1 MFKRYQNIFLQIFTA
16 IVFILFFSLQPS
28 ASHAEPLKTT
38 LENGMTVILEENH
51 SAPVAAFQMWVK
63 VGSADEDGNIAGIA
77 HVFEHMLFKGTAK
90 RKVGEVAK
98 EIEAAGGSIHAFTS
112 YDHTVYHLVLA
123 SRFFDKGLDIIS
135 DAIQNSSFDPDE
147 LAKETDVVLEELK
160 MGEDSPD
167 RKLYLKLLGTSYTLH
182 PYKRPVIGFR
192 DTVKNL
198 KRDDI
203 LTFFKKWYIP
213 NNMTLVVV
221 GDFDSKKALEDIKNS
236 FKDFKSKDSPRKE
249 RLIEPEQIKTK
260 GFVLKEEIKE
270 ARLGLAFHVP
280 YLGHPDIYAIDALA
294 LILGQ
299 GESSRLYQ
307 RLKGRDTIVNSIS
320 SYAMTPKEPG
330 IFFITSSLDLGLEAG
345 NAKKAIQGILE
356 EIKKIEYEGVSN
368 AELEKAKLNLE
379 SEFVFERETREGRAR
394 QLGYFETSAGGLD
407 YEKRYLEGIKKLT
420 AKDIQKAAEKYLNKD
435 NMTIGL
441 IAPKAEKDILSL
453 DEVLKTVSAS
463 VVEAEKLYK
472 EGQGARG
479 KGQETIKIKL
489 DNNITLIIKEDHTN
503 PTVAIHAAFLGGVRL
518 EHEKTNGL
526 SNFIANMLTKGTNKR
541 TALEIAKELDGMAGG
556 VGGFSGRNS
565 IGISGKFL
573 SRFFDKGFEIF
584 ADCLQNPAF
593 PEDEIEKARKEIL
606 AGIKSKEDYLPG
618 WTFKIFNET
627 LFEKHPYKMDVLGT
641 EELIK
646 NYKREDLLKFY
657 EALIYPE
664 GMVMS
669 VVGDVNTNDVI
680 EQTKRLFNPV
690 SAGLP
695 SNASIGGLKQGFDR
709 KVKPIPSPSYEKRQT
724 AIRKKEIVK
733 EKQQAHIAIGFLGTT
748 ITSQDKYILQV
759 LSGIMSS
766 QGGRLF
772 IELRDKKALAYSV
785 SAVQRDGIE
794 PGFIAVYMG
803 TSPDKINDAVNGIL
817 SELEKVVK
825 HGVTDEELKR
835 AKSELI
841 GNYEIGLQESS
852 SQASDMTFN
861 ELYGLG
867 YDEQKKFAKKIES
880 ITKQDILNA
889 ARKYI
894 DLSAYTIVIV
904 RPEANK
910 K

>member
-1 MFKRYQNIFLQIFTA
+1 MIKKLAAIRYLLLLK
-16 IVFILFFSLQPS
+16 VFVPTIYLLLITSNCLY
-28 ASHAEPLKTT
+28 AEPLKTT
-38 LENGMTVILEENH
+38 LENGMTIILEENP

-63 VGSADEDGNIAGIA
+63 VGSADEDENIAGIA
-77 HVFEHMLFKGTAK
+77 HVFEHMLFKGTQK

-98 EIEAAGGSIHAFTS
+98 EIEESGGSINAFTS

-167 RKLYLKLLGTSYTLH
+167 RKLYLKLLGAAYTLH

-198 KRDDI
+198 KRDEI
-203 LTFFKKWYIP
+203 LNFFRKWYIP

-221 GDFDSKKALEDIKNS
+221 GDFDKEKALDDIKKA
-236 FKDFKSKDSPRKE
+236 FKDFKQQDIPHRE
-249 RLIEPEQIKTK
+249 RLIEPEQKETK
-260 GFVLKEEIKE
+260 GFVLREEIKE
-270 ARLGLAFHVP
+270 SRLGLAFHVP
-280 YLGHPDIYAIDALA
+280 ELTHPDIYAIDALA

-307 RLKGRDTIVNSIS
+307 RLKGKDAVVHSIS

-330 IFFITSSLDLGLEAG
+330 IFFITANLEAG
-345 NAKKAIQGILE
+345 NTEKAIKGILE

-379 SEFVFERETREGRAR
+379 SEFIYSRETMEGRAR
-394 QLGYFETSAGGLD
+394 QIGYFETSAGGLD

-420 AKDIQKAAEKYLNKD
+420 AKDIQNAAEKYLIED
-435 NMTIGL
+435 NLTIGM
-441 IAPKAEKDILSL
+441 IAPKDEKNAVNIDEILKIVNTS
-453 DEVLKTVSAS
+453 T
-463 VVEAEKLYK
+463 VEAELLY
-472 EGQGARG
+472 G
-479 KGQETIKIKL
+479 KTQETKVKKQDAQKIKL
-489 DNNITLIIKEDHTN
+489 ENGITLIIKEDRTN
-503 PTVAIHAAFLGGVRL
+503 PTVAVHAAFLGGVRL
-518 EHEKTNGL
+518 EDEKTNGL
-526 SNFIANMLTKGTNKR
+526 SNFIANMLTKGTKKR
-541 TALEIAKELDGMAGG
+541 NALEIAKELDSMAGG

-565 IGISGKFL
+565 IGITGKFL

-618 WTFKIFNET
+618 WTFKIFNEI

-646 NYKREDLLKFY
+646 NYKREDLLNFY

-664 GMVMS
+664 GMVIS
-669 VVGDVNTNDVI
+669 IVGDINTKDVI
-680 EQTKRLFNPV
+680 EKAKELFRPV
-690 SAGLP
+690 PEGL
-695 SNASIGGLKQGFDR
+695 NQGFDR
-709 KVKPIPSPSYEKRQT
+709 KVKPIPAPAYEKKQT
-724 AIRKKEIVK
+724 AIRRKEVFK

-748 ITSQDKYILQV
+748 IASQDKYILQV

-794 PGFIAVYMG
+794 PGFFAVYMG

-817 SELEKVVK
+817 TELEKVVK
-825 HGVTDEELKR
+825 HGVTDEEIKR

-867 YDEQKKFAKKIES
+867 YDEQKKFAQKIES

-894 DLSAYTIVIV
+894 DLSAYTIVTV
-904 RPEANK
+904 GPNK